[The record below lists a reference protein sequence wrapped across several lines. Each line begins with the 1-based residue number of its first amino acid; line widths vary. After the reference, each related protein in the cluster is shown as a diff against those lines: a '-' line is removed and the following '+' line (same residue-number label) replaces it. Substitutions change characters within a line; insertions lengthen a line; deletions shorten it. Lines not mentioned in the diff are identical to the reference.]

1 MNIGPIVAAVVAAL
15 LLLVAVA
22 FVAVVIFFMTLTN
35 SGSSCG
41 GPATLT
47 ADGSPTILGPAT
59 LSAAQIAG
67 WWQAHGHGQATPV
80 GVDIATLAGWYIDHG
95 TAEGVRGDYA
105 FAQAIE
111 ETTQGGVGF
120 NSPAAHRNNFAGIGI
135 TGSGVNGYDFAS
147 PEAGVVAQLQL
158 LKEVVGG
165 NSVPF
170 AEPRVAPTWG
180 GRSASTWAGLAGNW
194 AQATDYWDPAI
205 KSVYASMSAGQAPPS
220 GPTTTAPSGPTA
232 TLVSST
238 TCGGAAGG
246 VGLPIG
252 GNLGPLWAFLN
263 AQLGKPYQWGGTG
276 PDSWDCSG
284 LMMVGWAQVG
294 ITLPRVAVDQYRY
307 TQAVAV
313 PLSALQQ
320 GDLVFWGPSL
330 DGIDHVA
337 IYVGNG
343 QILDAPHSGTVVQV
357 QAIWTDGLIAAT
369 RPAAAVAAAAT
380 MVAAK

>member
-1 MNIGPIVAAVVAAL
+1 MKIGAIVAAIVVA
-15 LLLVAVA
+15 LLVLAAVP

-59 LSAAQIAG
+59 LTAAQIAG
-67 WWQAHGHGQATPV
+67 WWQAHGHGQSTPV

-135 TGSGVNGYDFAS
+135 TGSGVNGYDFAT

-158 LKEVVGG
+158 LKEVVDG

-194 AQATDYWDPAI
+194 ATAPNYWDCHQIRLRLDERRPGPA
-205 KSVYASMSAGQAPPS
+205 SGPRPPLRADRRPPS
-220 GPTTTAPSGPTA
+220 SRPPPAAVPEKAWASPSAATSARCGRSSTPSSASPTSGAAPAPTA
-232 TLVSST
+232 
-238 TCGGAAGG
+238 
-246 VGLPIG
+246 
-252 GNLGPLWAFLN
+252 
-263 AQLGKPYQWGGTG
+263 GT
-276 PDSWDCSG
+276 
-284 LMMVGWAQVG
+284 A
-294 ITLPRVAVDQYRY
+294 RA
-307 TQAVAV
+307 
-313 PLSALQQ
+313 
-320 GDLVFWGPSL
+320 
-330 DGIDHVA
+330 
-337 IYVGNG
+337 
-343 QILDAPHSGTVVQV
+343 
-357 QAIWTDGLIAAT
+357 
-369 RPAAAVAAAAT
+369 
-380 MVAAK
+380 